1 MNPSVKNNALVER
14 VFRVKTEADFNA
26 VAVDVYQFQYAHNP
40 VYRQFCQLIRRTPE
54 QVSRREHIPFL
65 PIRFFKTHRVL
76 VDGVEP
82 EMTFESSG
90 TTGMVNSRHFVA
102 DASLY
107 RRSLLAC
114 FEQQFGDPRN
124 WCILGLLPSYL
135 ERPNASLVWMVQAL
149 MDASLHPQQ
158 GFYLDHSDQLRETI
172 ISLEKA
178 KQPTLLFGV
187 TFALLDWASSF
198 QYPFEHVQILETG
211 GMKGRGRELI
221 REELHSLLQ
230 ASFGPSPIWSEYGMT
245 ELLSQAYAA
254 GDAGFRG
261 PAWMKLLLRESD
273 DPFALIEKT
282 ERPISG
288 TVNVIDLANLYSCSF
303 LATDDVGRLL
313 PDGSMHILG
322 RLDYSDMRGC
332 SLLTA

>member
-1 MNPSVKNNALVER
+1 M
-14 VFRVKTEADFNA
+14 
-26 VAVDVYQFQYAHNP
+26 
-40 VYRQFCQLIRRTPE
+40 
-54 QVSRREHIPFL
+54 
-65 PIRFFKTHRVL
+65 L

-102 DASLY
+102 DTALY

-198 QYPFEHVQILETG
+198 QYPFKHVQILETG

>member
-1 MNPSVKNNALVER
+1 MNPSVKNNPLVER
-14 VFRVKTEADFNA
+14 VFQLKQEAEFDA
-26 VAVDVYQFQYAHNP
+26 LALDVYRFQYAHNP
-40 VYRQFCQLIRRTPE
+40 VYQQFCRLIHRNPE
-54 QVSRREHIPFL
+54 QVNHRDQIPFL

-76 VDGVEP
+76 VDGCEP
-82 EMTFESSG
+82 EISFESSG

-102 DASLY
+102 DTSIY

-114 FEQQFGDPRN
+114 FEQPFGDPRN

-149 MDASLHPQQ
+149 MDASQHPKQ
-158 GFYLDHSDQLRETI
+158 GFYLDHSDQLRDTI
-172 ISLEKA
+172 LALEA
-178 KQPTLLFGV
+178 SKQPTLLFGV
-187 TFALLDWASSF
+187 TFALLDWAASF
-198 QYPFEHVQILETG
+198 QHPFHYVQILETG

-221 REELHSLLQ
+221 REELHAILQ
-230 ASFGPSPIWSEYGMT
+230 ASFGALPIWSEYGMT

-282 ERPISG
+282 DRPVSG
-288 TVNVIDLANLYSCSF
+288 TVNVIDLANIYSCSF

-313 PDGSMHILG
+313 PDGSMQILG